1 MKKIFCSIALACMM
15 VCGVSASADEPG
27 INWGEKLALYI
38 PNRIVDAFDCFSIN
52 LGVGPVICANLM
64 ATRFINV
71 GGAWG
76 DVTYMLY
83 KDYNRQYGGGIQQ
96 GWYWQL
102 ICIGEENQTRERVF
116 GWVRNYWE
124 ACAGVPRPDNR
135 VYLPRDGARDY
146 WQFSASLGALVCGE
160 VALHPIE
167 GFDFLLGFF
176 LLDFKN
182 DDLTFA
188 DFQ

>member
-1 MKKIFCSIALACMM
+1 MCSSDL
-15 VCGVSASADEPG
+15 
-27 INWGEKLALYI
+27 
-38 PNRIVDAFDCFSIN
+38 
-52 LGVGPVICANLM
+52 
-64 ATRFINV
+64 
-71 GGAWG
+71 
-76 DVTYMLY
+76 

-102 ICIGEENQTRERVF
+102 ICIGEENMTRERVF

-124 ACAGVPRPDNR
+124 AGAGVPRPDDR

-146 WQFSASLGALVCGE
+146 WQFGGSLGFLISGE

-176 LLDFKN
+176 FLDFKN

>member
-1 MKKIFCSIALACMM
+1 MMKKILLSVMLAGMM
-15 VCGVSASADEPG
+15 ICGVSASDDTG
-27 INWGEKLALYI
+27 VNWGEKIALYI
-38 PNRIVDAFDCFSIN
+38 PNRIVDAFDCFSVN
-52 LGVGPVICANLM
+52 VGVGPTICANLM

-71 GGAWG
+71 GGSWG
-76 DVTYMLY
+76 DVTYTLY

-102 ICIGEENQTRERVF
+102 ICIGEENMTRERVF

-124 ACAGVPRPDNR
+124 AGAGVPRPDDR

-146 WQFSASLGALVCGE
+146 WQFGGSLGFLISGE

-176 LLDFKN
+176 FLDFKN